1 MRPSKDARLLYQS
14 ARALRRVSDWLND
27 LDTVSI
33 DDRALDALGELIHA
47 VDLAEEEVGEIRGS
61 A

>member
-1 MRPSKDARLLYQS
+1 MSASKDRRLLEQTQ
-14 ARALRRVSDWLND
+14 RALYRASDWLND

-33 DDRALDALGELIHA
+33 DGHHHDAIGELIHA
-47 VDLAEEEVGEIRGS
+47 IDEAVAEVEEDS